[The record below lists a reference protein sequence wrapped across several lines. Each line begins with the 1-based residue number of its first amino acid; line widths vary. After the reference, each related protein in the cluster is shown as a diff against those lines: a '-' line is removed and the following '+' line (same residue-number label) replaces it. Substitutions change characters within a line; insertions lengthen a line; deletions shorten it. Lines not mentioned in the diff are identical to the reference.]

1 MPAMDVVGLEAEAKA
16 TAAKH
21 VANMLQRPDQL
32 EKVEQYKRRV
42 GRKKA
47 SVEAMLKTAM
57 QTQLDGVK
65 LGLNQLQTALQDIQ
79 DIKSNLKEI
88 EENFRV
94 IPTLAE
100 RLQDVREE
108 SMKHSQYAAAM
119 ENLKHIFNV
128 PESVQKTQEWI
139 NEGKLL
145 LAHQCLADLENSR
158 DDLLFEM
165 HKLPTRS
172 PTDRNMLKQYFAD
185 VEKMSEDLSKQL
197 WLILKRTL
205 NSVRKEPQVIVTALR
220 IIEREERADNAALVR
235 HKATGFLPPGRPK
248 KWRQRAF
255 EVLKQ
260 AVAERIEGN
269 QLEERSENKM
279 WLVRHLEVTRQL
291 VIEDLKVVKTACV
304 PCFPPEYDIVIEF
317 VKMYHDCLSKHLQD
331 IIANEL
337 EGNEHITILNWLN
350 TYESAEMLGH
360 PDLNIDVK
368 KLGPLLENDVVEN
381 LIDEYLKNLNT
392 NYQDWMKNTL
402 ASEVKDWQREIEP
415 EKDGENLFHTSLPVI
430 VFHMV
435 DQHLQVAKTVNQMVV
450 NRVMVLSM
458 EHVEAFTCKYRDAI
472 LEYKNKHFE
481 NRSVLRFFTHYMIAI
496 ANNCLQFRELAQGL
510 RQRYWKPNVHDNE
523 AEKIFQKSL
532 VLFEKLREEVLDY
545 LLEELFLDLDREFND
560 LVTKKWLMT
569 GSITVDTISATL
581 EDYCHDYT
589 HLMSR
594 NLDYLM
600 TALQIRVA
608 KNYIQAI
615 LSKKISLKNYE
626 ERKETAEKI
635 IAEGGKLKG
644 LFSRLSSS
652 PIKRD
657 SPFDALPLLA
667 EVLKLKDASLLSLE
681 ISGLIKRYPDISVDQ
696 LTALVTLR
704 GDVGRMEA
712 RQLVTE
718 MIPEAGSNTE
728 VKSIFSEIHL

>member
-1 MPAMDVVGLEAEAKA
+1 MDVAGLEAEAKA

-88 EENFRV
+88 EGNFQV
-94 IPTLAE
+94 IPLLAE

-108 SMKHSQYAAAM
+108 SMKHSQTSEQITWQAEM
-119 ENLKHIFNV
+119 
-128 PESVQKTQEWI
+128 
-139 NEGKLL
+139 
-145 LAHQCLADLENSR
+145 QCLADLENSR

-165 HKLPTRS
+165 HKLPSRS

-185 VEKMSEDLSKQL
+185 VEKMSEELSKQL

-220 IIEREERADNAALVR
+220 IIEREERADTAALVR
-235 HKATGFLPPGRPK
+235 HKTTGFLPPGRPK

-269 QLEERSENKM
+269 QLEERAENKM

-291 VIEDLKVVKTACV
+291 VIEDLRVVKTACV

-368 KLGPLLENDVVEN
+368 KLGPLLENNIVEN

-430 VFHMV
+430 VFHMI
-435 DQHLQVAKTVNQMVV
+435 DQHVSKSAEMLGHPDLNIDVKKLGPLLEN
-450 NRVMVLSM
+450 NI
-458 EHVEAFTCKYRDAI
+458 VENLID
-472 LEYKNKHFE
+472 EYLKNLNTNYQDWMKNTLASEVKDWQREIEPEKDGE
-481 NRSVLRFFTHYMIAI
+481 NLFHTSLPVIVFHMIDQHIAI

-523 AEKIFQKSL
+523 AEKIFQKTL
-532 VLFEKLREEVLDY
+532 FLFEKLREEVLDF

-569 GSITVDTISATL
+569 GKKKLNSWDIPDSNHCPKASEKQIISLFWKKT
-581 EDYCHDYT
+581 
-589 HLMSR
+589 
-594 NLDYLM
+594 
-600 TALQIRVA
+600 Q
-608 KNYIQAI
+608 KF
-615 LSKKISLKNYE
+615 KISLKNYE

-635 IAEGGKLKG
+635 IVEGGKLKS

-704 GDVGRMEA
+704 GDVGRAEA
-712 RQLVTE
+712 KQLVTE

-728 VKSIFSEIHL
+728 VKSIFSEIQF